1 MRPPEVWP
9 VMIQPKQTTIGEILA
24 LPQHLVV
31 PKYQRGYEWDKSQAS
46 EFLEDLQSE
55 AGRGLFLGTFI
66 FDVVDE
72 LNKRIT
78 IVDGQQRLTSILLL
92 LIACRNRAKE
102 LGAEGICQLTQQ
114 RITFVDPTTAKPLGA
129 KLVASE
135 SIGELFDKLSDAP
148 WTGSFP
154 LKVGSKQVKRQ
165 ANRIRPVFE
174 FFYHTIE
181 GYDQASLSALLEAIY
196 RTRVIRIDIQGDE
209 EAFSIFERTNARGMD
224 LEVSDLLKNYLYQQD
239 VPELDDKWKEIIKN
253 SDGTILKMLKHFY
266 VSRKGY
272 VNKSDLYK
280 EIRKYCKAIGG
291 ADKLV
296 EELRDFSRFYATI
309 RREDGPV
316 AVKKYFDSI
325 DFKSV
330 GSEQDKY
337 ERVYNA
343 LQGLRLFKISQVYP
357 LIFAAAACLL
367 RNGGGKNRA
376 LSKVFIRSLED
387 MEKYHF
393 INNAICDRIGNE
405 VEKLY
410 AGYCV
415 KFATSDDFEKT
426 ANELTN
432 SLRKQLASKEEFST
446 RFREISYSPE
456 TIALIAYI
464 FDRMSNKGLDPG
476 ERVPIFNPTKGVR
489 RKSHNIEHFYPQKP
503 NASMKISPETL
514 DAVDNIGNLLAI
526 SFKTNSSL
534 GNLSPE
540 EKLAKLKGDLG
551 KRVENLRYVQSF
563 IQKYEKS
570 VPSWDR
576 STIEGRADHLAIE
589 AYDDV
594 WRIS

>member
-1 MRPPEVWP
+1 
-9 VMIQPKQTTIGEILA
+9 MIQPKQTTIGEILT
-24 LPQHLVV
+24 LSQHLVV

-66 FDVVDE
+66 FDIVDE

-78 IVDGQQRLTSILLL
+78 IVDGQQRLTTILLL

-102 LGAEGICQLTQQ
+102 IGVEGVCQQTQQ
-114 RITFVDPTTAKPLGA
+114 RITFVDPATARPLGA

-135 SIGELFDKLSDAP
+135 SIRELFEKISDAP
-148 WTGSFP
+148 WIGSFP
-154 LKVGSKQVKRQ
+154 VKVGSKTVKRQ

-174 FFYHTIE
+174 FFYHTIDAF
-181 GYDQASLSALLEAIY
+181 DQTSLSALLEAIY

-272 VNKSDLYK
+272 VNKSELYK
-280 EIRKYCKAIGG
+280 KIREYCKAIGG

-296 EELRDFSRFYATI
+296 EELREFSRFYAAI
-309 RREDGPV
+309 RREEGPV
-316 AVKKYFDSI
+316 AIKKYFDSI
-325 DFKSV
+325 DCKV
-330 GSEQDKY
+330 LGSEQDKY
-337 ERVYNA
+337 ERVHIS
-343 LQGLRLFKISQVYP
+343 LQGLRLFKISQIYP
-357 LIFAAAACLL
+357 VISAALACFV
-367 RNGGGKNRA
+367 RNGASNNRS
-376 LSKVFIRSLED
+376 LSKIFVRLLED

-410 AGYCV
+410 ANYCV

-426 ANELTN
+426 TNELIG
-432 SLRKQLASKEEFST
+432 SLKKQLASKEEFST

-456 TIALIAYI
+456 TIPVIAYI
-464 FDRMSNKGLDPG
+464 FDRMSNSGLDPG

-503 NASMKISPETL
+503 NASMKVDLQTL
-514 DAVDNIGNLLAI
+514 DAVDNVGNLLAI

-534 GNLSPE
+534 GNLSPK
-540 EKLAKLKGDLG
+540 EKLDKLKGELG
-551 KRVENLRYVQSF
+551 KRIENLRYVQAF
-563 IQKYEKS
+563 IQRYEKAS
-570 VPSWDR
+570 ATWDR
-576 STIEGRADHLAIE
+576 SEIEKRAIDLASE
-589 AYDDV
+589 AYGEV
-594 WRIS
+594 WRIN

>member
-1 MRPPEVWP
+1 
-9 VMIQPKQTTIGEILA
+9 MIQPKQTTIGEILT
-24 LPQHLVV
+24 LSQHLVV

-66 FDVVDE
+66 FDIVDE

-78 IVDGQQRLTSILLL
+78 IVDGQQRLTTILLL

-102 LGAEGICQLTQQ
+102 IGVEGVCQQTQQ
-114 RITFVDPTTAKPLGA
+114 RITFVDPATARPLGA

-135 SIGELFDKLSDAP
+135 SIRELFEKISDAP
-148 WTGSFP
+148 WIGSFP
-154 LKVGSKQVKRQ
+154 VKVGSKTVKRQ
-165 ANRIRPVFE
+165 ANRIRPIFE
-174 FFYHTIE
+174 FFYHTIDAF
-181 GYDQASLSALLEAIY
+181 DQTSLSALLEGIY

-272 VNKSDLYK
+272 VNKSELYK
-280 EIRKYCKAIGG
+280 KIREYCKAIGG

-296 EELRDFSRFYATI
+296 EELREFSRFYAAI
-309 RREDGPV
+309 RREEGPV
-316 AVKKYFDSI
+316 AIKKYFDSI
-325 DFKSV
+325 DCKV
-330 GSEQDKY
+330 LGSEQDKY
-337 ERVYNA
+337 ERVHIS
-343 LQGLRLFKISQVYP
+343 LQGLRLFKISQIYP
-357 LIFAAAACLL
+357 VISAALACFV
-367 RNGGGKNRA
+367 RNGASNNRS
-376 LSKVFIRSLED
+376 LSKIFVRLLED

-410 AGYCV
+410 ANYCV

-426 ANELTN
+426 TNELIG
-432 SLRKQLASKEEFST
+432 SLKKQLASKEEFST

-456 TIALIAYI
+456 TIPVIAYI
-464 FDRMSNKGLDPG
+464 FDRMSNSGLDPG

-503 NASMKISPETL
+503 NASMKVDLQTL
-514 DAVDNIGNLLAI
+514 DAVDNVGNLLAI

-534 GNLSPE
+534 GNLSPK
-540 EKLAKLKGDLG
+540 EKLDKLKGELG
-551 KRVENLRYVQSF
+551 KRIENLRYVQAF
-563 IQKYEKS
+563 IQRYEKAS
-570 VPSWDR
+570 ATWDR
-576 STIEGRADHLAIE
+576 SEIEKRAIDLASE
-589 AYDDV
+589 AYGEV
-594 WRIS
+594 WRIN